1 MADMTE
7 DKRTFV
13 MTWRSAGKLR
23 AQPLLACSL
32 AEAWARAFEV
42 AEALGCGPLCGFA
55 VRRCGGG
62 A

>member
-1 MADMTE
+1 MS
-7 DKRTFV
+7 TFV
-13 MTWRSAGKLR
+13 MTYRSAGKLR

>member
-1 MADMTE
+1 MS
-7 DKRTFV
+7 TFV
-13 MTWRSAGKLR
+13 MTYRTAGKLR

-32 AEAWARAFEV
+32 AEAWAQAFEV

>member
-1 MADMTE
+1 MNA
-7 DKRTFV
+7 FV
-13 MTWRSAGKLR
+13 MTYREQGGTRGGALR
-23 AQPLLACSL
+23 MQPLLACSM
-32 AEAWARAFEV
+32 AEAWTRAFEV